1 MSSEAQRFFSDP
13 KVALSVFAIFIS
25 AFSLFWTLANQW
37 EQNRRW
43 DMLNVG
49 RVELT
54 DVGFIIW
61 KELSKEEALVTNWGY
76 NPTLYSVVQ
85 DRVHRGKYQLPY
97 ELVLMTLDGSRI
109 PHSNGFFTL
118 LEAEDEAKRLH
129 LQGNPPIYKHYQ
141 VQLDFRNTGST
152 TSKETTIKV
161 TARLPDSQEPAVVFN
176 SVEPV
181 DVLPSSSINA
191 AANIFVPLDVAFPHP
206 LRFQILLGYKDVH
219 GRAASREI
227 PVIYDESQNYW
238 THGH

>member
-1 MSSEAQRFFSDP
+1 LLMSCFTRRAISPAAISCCVRFTPSSSRCSP
-13 KVALSVFAIFIS
+13 GRSATAATFIGRCKS
-25 AFSLFWTLANQW
+25 NWRFEPT
-37 EQNRRW
+37 NRR
-43 DMLNVG
+43 
-49 RVELT
+49 
-54 DVGFIIW
+54 
-61 KELSKEEALVTNWGY
+61 
-76 NPTLYSVVQ
+76 P
-85 DRVHRGKYQLPY
+85 VHQHARHPATRG
-97 ELVLMTLDGSRI
+97 SAARR
-109 PHSNGFFTL
+109 S
-118 LEAEDEAKRLH
+118 
-129 LQGNPPIYKHYQ
+129 
-141 VQLDFRNTGST
+141 

-161 TARLPDSQEPAVVFN
+161 TARLPDSQEPTVVFN